1 MSKARDLADNAAALD
16 ALADMRAMLEARGV
30 GAVSETDGIP
40 TGAIVQSG
48 SNANGSFV
56 RWADG
61 TQICHHRITLGFV
74 SGASLYA
81 AWTFPQ
87 SFSAAPTVL
96 ATVIDHGTYAMGRG
110 SLGAGGV
117 DNPPTTTGAE
127 IFQSRDPAAA
137 NFVAGNTIDYSVMAV
152 GRWY

>member
-1 MSKARDLADNAAALD
+1 MHDMLA
-16 ALADMRAMLEARGV
+16 ERGV
-30 GAVSETDGIP
+30 GTVSQADGIP

-48 SNANGSFV
+48 SNADGSYV

-74 SGASLYA
+74 SSASLYA

-87 SFSAAPTVL
+87 AFSAAPTVV
-96 ATVIDHGTYAMGRG
+96 ATVLDHGTYAPGRG

-117 DNPPTTTGAE
+117 DNPPTATGAE
-127 IFQSRDPAAA
+127 IFQSRDPAGP
-137 NFVAGNTIDYSVMAV
+137 NFVAGNTIDYLAMAV